1 MTRRERRAAT
11 RQDRYD
17 ASRDARRSRAPAG
30 GVSGLFTTRNVTIA
44 AVVIGVV
51 IVAVLAAG
59 QLGGKTTGG
68 TFADP
73 GIEFPAALLHD
84 NTIGS
89 ADAPVTLEVY
99 GDFQCPICARHSLT
113 VEPLLVGQYAANR
126 TLRIVHHDIAILS
139 SKADGESERAA
150 RGAHC
155 ATQQGKYW
163 DYAHWVF
170 NNQSGE
176 NQGGFA
182 RDRLVAIAGA
192 AGLDQQ
198 AFSDCLDTPEAAAAV
213 AATTSQAAGL
223 GINSTP
229 TMAINGTLLTPG
241 LKTADQ
247 LGALIEAAA
256 ASAAPAPSPG
266 VSGSGAS
273 PNTAP

>member
-99 GDFQCPICARHSLT
+99 ERLPVPDLR
-113 VEPLLVGQYAANR
+113 AAFAHGR
-126 TLRIVHHDIAILS
+126 ASCSSASTRPTGTLRIVHHDIAILS
-139 SKADGESERAA
+139 SK
-150 RGAHC
+150 
-155 ATQQGKYW
+155 
-163 DYAHWVF
+163 
-170 NNQSGE
+170 
-176 NQGGFA
+176 
-182 RDRLVAIAGA
+182 
-192 AGLDQQ
+192 
-198 AFSDCLDTPEAAAAV
+198 
-213 AATTSQAAGL
+213 
-223 GINSTP
+223 
-229 TMAINGTLLTPG
+229 
-241 LKTADQ
+241 TA
-247 LGALIEAAA
+247 
-256 ASAAPAPSPG
+256 
-266 VSGSGAS
+266 
-273 PNTAP
+273 